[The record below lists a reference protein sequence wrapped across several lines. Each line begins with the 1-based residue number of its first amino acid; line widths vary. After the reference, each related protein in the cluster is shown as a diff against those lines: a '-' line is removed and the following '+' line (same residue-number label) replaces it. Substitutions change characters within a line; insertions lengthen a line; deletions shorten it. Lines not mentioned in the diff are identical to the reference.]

1 MTYISD
7 GRRVFDIEIE
17 ALQDVRARMDE
28 QFDLACE
35 LIKAC
40 QGRVVVTGMGK
51 SGHIGNKIAASLAST
66 GTPAFF
72 VHPGEAS
79 HGDLGMITPQ
89 DLVIALSNSGT
100 TPEILSIVPIVKRMG
115 VKLVSLSG
123 NPDSELAGVS
133 DAHLDVSIA
142 REACPHNLA
151 PTASTTAALA
161 MGDALVVAILQSRGF
176 SADDFARTHPGGSLG
191 KRLLLY
197 VSDIMHTGEDVPLV
211 RQDASFKEV
220 LLEMTSKS
228 LGMTGVLDHSG
239 RLVGIFTDGDL
250 RRALAGT
257 IDSDNTRALE
267 VMTRTPY
274 VVGPDTLAAEVV
286 KTMREHAI
294 HGPHAINSVFITD
307 RENRV
312 LGALNTHDL
321 LRAGVV

>member
-17 ALQDVRARMDE
+17 ALQNVRAHMDE
-28 QFDLACE
+28 QFDLACG

-123 NPDSELAGVS
+123 NPNSELAVVS

-197 VSDIMHTGEDVPLV
+197 VSDIMHTGDDVPLV
-211 RQDASFKEV
+211 GQDASFKEV

-250 RRALAGT
+250 RRALGGT